1 VRAVLDPNVLISALL
16 SRKGAPAQVLLRWL
30 AGEFELIV
38 SRELLDELAR
48 ALTYP
53 KLRSRVPAD
62 DATAFVS
69 LLRDAAQVATDPV
82 QRPSR
87 ASDPADDY
95 LLALAEAEQAVL
107 VSGDKH
113 LLTLAP
119 ELPVTSA
126 RAFLDTLDDR
136 FGVA

>member
-48 ALTYP
+48 ALDYP

>member
-1 VRAVLDPNVLISALL
+1 MRAVLDPNVLISALL

-87 ASDPADDY
+87 ASDPADGY

>member
-1 VRAVLDPNVLISALL
+1 MRAVLDPNILISALL

-87 ASDPADDY
+87 ASDPPDDY
-95 LLALAEAEQAVL
+95 LLTLAEAEQAVL
-107 VSGDKH
+107 VSGDRQ

>member
-1 VRAVLDPNVLISALL
+1 MRAVLDPNVLISALL
-16 SRKGAPAQVLLRWL
+16 SKKGTPAQVLLRWL

-126 RAFLDTLDDR
+126 RAFLGTLDDR
-136 FGVA
+136 FGSA